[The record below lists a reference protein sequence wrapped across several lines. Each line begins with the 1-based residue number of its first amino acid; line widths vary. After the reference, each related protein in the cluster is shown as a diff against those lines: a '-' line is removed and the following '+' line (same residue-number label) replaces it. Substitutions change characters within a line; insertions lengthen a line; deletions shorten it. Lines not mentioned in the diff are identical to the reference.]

1 MQTLLP
7 TVLFY
12 IFAGM
17 TVLSATAVVLQNNPM
32 KSVLLLVFSFI
43 CSALLWLLLQ
53 TEFLALI
60 LILVYVGAVMTLFLF
75 VIMMLNIDTEMMKR
89 PLLRYIPLAVL
100 IMALLI
106 GFLWQV
112 KPVQWMSGLSPLV
125 QAPQSLTNTEMLGS
139 VLYTDYVLAFEL
151 AAVILLVAMIAAVT
165 LVHRGRYRSKQ
176 QNVIRQI
183 MTQKSQRLRLVS
195 IDSETHFEDKV

>member
-7 TVLFY
+7 AVIFY

-17 TVLSATAVVLQNNPM
+17 TVISSAALVLQNNPM
-32 KSVLLLVFSFI
+32 KSVLLLVFSFV
-43 CSALLWLLLQ
+43 CSAVLWLLLQ

-75 VIMMLNIDTEMMKR
+75 VIMMLNIDTELMRR
-89 PLLRYIPLAVL
+89 PLLRYIPLAAL
-100 IMALLI
+100 IMALLL

-112 KPVQWMSGLSPLV
+112 KPAHWMSVFSPLD
-125 QAPQSLTNTEMLGS
+125 QTSQSISNTELLGS

-151 AAVILLVAMIAAVT
+151 AAVILLVAMVAAVT
-165 LVHRGRYRSKQ
+165 LVQRQRYRSKHQ
-176 QNVIRQI
+176 SVVQQI
-183 MTQKSQRLRLVS
+183 MTKKNQRLRLVS
-195 IDSETHFEDKV
+195 IDSAKDIKE

>member
-7 TVLFY
+7 AVIFY

-17 TVLSATAVVLQNNPM
+17 TVISSAALVLQNNPM

-43 CSALLWLLLQ
+43 CSAVLWLLLQ

-75 VIMMLNIDTEMMKR
+75 VIMMLHIDTELMRR

-100 IMALLI
+100 IMALLL

-112 KPVQWMSGLSPLV
+112 KPAHWMSVFSPLD
-125 QAPQSLTNTEMLGS
+125 QPSQSISNTELLGS

-151 AAVILLVAMIAAVT
+151 AAVILLVAMVAAVT
-165 LVHRGRYRSKQ
+165 LVQRQRYQSKHQ
-176 QNVIRQI
+176 SVVQQI
-183 MTQKSQRLRLVS
+183 MTKKNQRLRLVS
-195 IDSETHFEDKV
+195 IDSAKDIKE

>member
-7 TVLFY
+7 AVIFY

-17 TVLSATAVVLQNNPM
+17 TVISSAALVLQNNPM

-43 CSALLWLLLQ
+43 CSAVLWLLLQ

-75 VIMMLNIDTEMMKR
+75 VIMMLNIDTELMRR
-89 PLLRYIPLAVL
+89 PLLRYIPLAAL
-100 IMALLI
+100 IMALLL

-112 KPVQWMSGLSPLV
+112 KPAHWMSVFSPLD
-125 QAPQSLTNTEMLGS
+125 QTSQSISNTELLGS

-151 AAVILLVAMIAAVT
+151 AAVILLVAMVAAVT
-165 LVHRGRYRSKQ
+165 LVQRQRYQSKHQ
-176 QNVIRQI
+176 SVVQQI
-183 MTQKSQRLRLVS
+183 MTKKNQRLRLVS
-195 IDSETHFEDKV
+195 IDSEKDIKE